1 MLRNYLMKCQSKRS
15 ALCCLLFILVSVTAA
30 CGDKSVATVS
40 TENEAIEIIDVLR
53 DQGFKVDKE
62 EVTSENETKKWSVVV
77 DEGWFG
83 SGDAALAIQVL
94 VDRGLPRP
102 EDKGMEGAY
111 EEQGMFPSESAQ
123 KAQRLKELKTEVE
136 RQLRML
142 PGIVRVSVNIVL
154 PEDNT
159 LSLTPYP
166 ASASVVIVHKD
177 AQPGFTGEQVQNSVA
192 GSVPNLK
199 AENVRVTLAQQQ
211 ARPVQRRDVDVRR
224 RNNMLFAGGIGLII
238 VLSFLLVVL
247 ILQTRRQR
255 AQLAALREGGEQE
268 EQVAEEA
275 ENAQLPGARQ
285 QQLGDAEANG
295 NGAVE
300 GATARQL
307 PDGSEPLNAN
317 EAKDAAQQPQAS

>member
-1 MLRNYLMKCQSKRS
+1 MLRNYLMKCQSRRL
-15 ALCCLLFILVSVTAA
+15 ALCCLLFIIISFTAA

-40 TENEAIEIIDVLR
+40 TENEAIEILDVLR

-62 EVTSENETKKWSVVV
+62 EIVSENETKKWSVVV
-77 DEGWFG
+77 DEGLFG

-159 LSLTPYP
+159 LSLNPYP

-177 AQPGFTGEQVQNSVA
+177 PQPGFTGEQVQNSVA

-211 ARPVQRRDVDVRR
+211 ARPIQRRDVDVRR
-224 RNNMLFAGGIGLII
+224 RNNMLLAAGIGLII
-238 VLSFLLVVL
+238 VLGCFLVVL

-268 EQVAEEA
+268 EQEVAEEA
-275 ENAQLPGARQ
+275 ESTQLPGGHQ
-285 QQLGDAEANG
+285 QQLDDGVNG

-307 PDGSEPLNAN
+307 PDAADQLNAS
-317 EAKDAAQQPQAS
+317 EAKDVAQQPQAS